1 MALRMIA
8 LSKSRFT
15 AGLQCP
21 KRLYLECIAP
31 ELRDADEPGR
41 EALARAGT
49 DVGVLA
55 RQRFPRGTLVEG
67 GSSRWEEAVETTAR
81 LVADPSVP
89 AIYEGAF
96 QYAGARVR
104 ADVVVRVAPATF
116 ELIEVKAASR
126 VREHHETDL
135 ALQLA
140 VLGGAGHQVARA
152 RLMLLDREY
161 VHPGGAPDLT
171 QLFILVDLTEKA
183 RALVPTILQRLA
195 GMRQVV
201 EASEVPAVANGAQ
214 CLVPY
219 RCPFFGHCHAG
230 GPEHPVTDLPRLKP
244 KQLAALCAIGVD
256 DIRHIPEEFPG
267 LTPLQRRAYE
277 AVMMGGAF
285 RDPAVV
291 DALAAIPLPA
301 HFVDFETFAPAVPIY
316 PGTRPFEQVPFQ
328 WSNHVL
334 VADGTVGHR
343 EFLHDDD
350 VDPREAFA
358 RSLLAATEDAASLVV
373 YSSFESDVL
382 AALANQLPH
391 LAPALHDRRKRI
403 VDLLPIVRDHC
414 YHPRLRGSFS
424 IKTVL
429 PAFVPALGYDDLV
442 IRDGLTASLSHA
454 ALIDPMVDPARR
466 AEVRA
471 QLLAYCGRDTEA
483 MVALYRVL
491 GAPMKPFVTAAA
503 GIWSGS

>member
-1 MALRMIA
+1 MITI
-8 LSKSRFT
+8 SKARFA

-21 KRLYLECIAP
+21 KRLYLECAAP
-31 ELRDADEPGR
+31 ELRDPDEPGR

-49 DVGVLA
+49 EVGVLA
-55 RQRFPRGTLVEG
+55 RRRFPRGLLVEG

-81 LVADPSVP
+81 LVADPNIP

-96 QYAGARVR
+96 EHAGARVR
-104 ADVVVRVAPATF
+104 VDVLLRVAPAKF

-126 VREHHETDL
+126 AREHHETDV

-140 VLGGAGHQVARA
+140 VLGGSGHQISRA

-161 VHPGGAPDLT
+161 VHPGGSPDLAR
-171 QLFILVDLTEKA
+171 LFTLVDLTEKA
-183 RALVPTILQRLA
+183 LALVPTILGRLA
-195 GMRQVV
+195 GMRPVV
-201 EASEVPAVANGAQ
+201 EASEVPVVANGSQ
-214 CLVPY
+214 CLVPR
-219 RCPFFGHCHAG
+219 RCPFFGYCHAG

-244 KQLAALCAIGVD
+244 EQLADLGAIGVD
-256 DIRHIPEEFPG
+256 DIRRIPPDFPG
-267 LTPLQRRAYE
+267 LTPLQRRAYA
-277 AVMMGGAF
+277 AVMIDATF

-301 HFVDFETFAPAVPIY
+301 HFVDFETFAPAVPVY

-328 WSNHVL
+328 WSDHVL
-334 VADGTVGHR
+334 AADGTLGHR

-350 VDPREAFA
+350 SDPREAFA
-358 RSLLAATEDAASLVV
+358 QSLLAVTEDAASLVV
-373 YSSFESDVL
+373 YSSFEGDVL

-391 LAPALHDRRKRI
+391 LAPALLDRRRRI

-414 YHPRLRGSFS
+414 YHPKLRGSFS

-429 PAFVPALGYDDLV
+429 PAFVPELGYDDLV
-442 IRDGLTASLSHA
+442 IRDGLTASLAHA
-454 ALIDPMVDPARR
+454 TVIDPTVDPLRR
-466 AEVRA
+466 AEIRA
-471 QLLAYCGRDTEA
+471 QLLAYCARDTEA

-491 GAPMKPFVTAAA
+491 GTPVRVSETM
-503 GIWSGS
+503 

>member
-1 MALRMIA
+1 
-8 LSKSRFT
+8 
-15 AGLQCP
+15 
-21 KRLYLECIAP
+21 
-31 ELRDADEPGR
+31 
-41 EALARAGT
+41 
-49 DVGVLA
+49 
-55 RQRFPRGTLVEG
+55 
-67 GSSRWEEAVETTAR
+67 
-81 LVADPSVP
+81 
-89 AIYEGAF
+89 
-96 QYAGARVR
+96 
-104 ADVVVRVAPATF
+104 
-116 ELIEVKAASR
+116 
-126 VREHHETDL
+126 
-135 ALQLA
+135 
-140 VLGGAGHQVARA
+140 
-152 RLMLLDREY
+152 
-161 VHPGGAPDLT
+161 
-171 QLFILVDLTEKA
+171 
-183 RALVPTILQRLA
+183 
-195 GMRQVV
+195 
-201 EASEVPAVANGAQ
+201 VPAVANGAQ

-230 GPEHPVTDLPRLKP
+230 GPEHPVTDLPRLEP
-244 KQLAALCAIGVD
+244 KQLAALSAIGVD
-256 DIRHIPEEFPG
+256 DIRHIPPQFPG

-491 GAPMKPFVTAAA
+491 GAPMKPFGTSA
-503 GIWSGS
+503 